1 MRRMSRR
8 KNKDKIISTDASA
21 YERIGKR
28 LKVRN
33 TKEHVKVILD
43 DAFENV
49 RTTLDKDGSTG
60 KLGSPDGILRGK
72 EQMIG
77 GFFVQCFG
85 QMTYQSEVDVL
96 GKLIWFGFAKKST
109 KRGDR
114 TTNITFSTQE
124 AQPQGYDTEHE
135 CGNYLTKL
143 IELYNNQK
151 VN

>member
-1 MRRMSRR
+1 MA
-8 KNKDKIISTDASA
+8 KNKDKIIPTDASA

-28 LKVRN
+28 LKVEN
-33 TKEHVKVILD
+33 TKEHVKVVLD

-49 RTTLDKDGSTG
+49 RTTLDQDGHTG
-60 KLGSPDGILRGK
+60 KLGTPDGILRGK

-85 QMTYQSEVDVL
+85 QMTYTSEVDAF
-96 GKLIWFGFAKKST
+96 GKLLWFGFAKKSI
-109 KRGDR
+109 KRSDR

-124 AQPQGYDTEHE
+124 AQPLGYETEHA
-135 CGNYLTKL
+135 CGNYLMKL